1 MSKKSR
7 QTASKTSKQRYT
19 WKTAATWDD
28 HAQADA
34 DRNERQERKQ
44 LVKVKRRGDRF
55 EVRVGTPIKEAS
67 AIKEKV
73 SDE

>member
-7 QTASKTSKQRYT
+7 QTSSKSSKQRYT

-34 DRNERQERKQ
+34 DRNARQERKQ

-55 EVRVGTPIKEAS
+55 EVRVGTPITKPAELPQ
-67 AIKEKV
+67 E
-73 SDE
+73 EER